1 MSEQWISIGFQAN
14 DPATDFRGAGY
25 LGLINL
31 YRFSGSSKGKKS
43 FLIASNSKT
52 EFFYSSASLFFTMFA
67 AELLK
72 NRKIDY
78 SHWVHES
85 K

>member
-1 MSEQWISIGFQAN
+1 VSEQWISIGFQAN

-43 FLIASNSKT
+43 F
-52 EFFYSSASLFFTMFA
+52 
-67 AELLK
+67 
-72 NRKIDY
+72 
-78 SHWVHES
+78 
-85 K
+85 